1 MSMAASTAS
10 VFLTPLKSWPGMFG
24 FVWKNKRSAFS
35 GASFAHSALS
45 NRLSLLNYD
54 IFIILQ

>member
-1 MSMAASTAS
+1 MAASTAS